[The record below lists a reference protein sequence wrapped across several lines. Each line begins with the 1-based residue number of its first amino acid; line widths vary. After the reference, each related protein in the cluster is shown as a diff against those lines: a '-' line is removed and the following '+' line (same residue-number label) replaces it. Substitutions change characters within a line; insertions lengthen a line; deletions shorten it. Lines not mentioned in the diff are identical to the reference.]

1 MKYYIAIDKN
11 DVIWGIGE
19 SPKESELDAKFN
31 IRDRRGFEKSRPKIK
46 TLECT
51 KEVYDDVFVNGYH
64 HGDGE
69 PYWSYDGMIKMA
81 YYPQKQTRQ
90 NVFKTLP

>member
-1 MKYYIAIDKN
+1 MSKYYITIDKD
-11 DVIWGIGE
+11 DVIWGCGE
-19 SPKESELDAKFN
+19 SPEQSVLDAKDN
-31 IRDRRGFEKSRPKIK
+31 LGKPRAKLK

-51 KEVYDDVFVNGYH
+51 KELYDDVFINGYY

-69 PYWSYDGMIKMA
+69 PYWFYDYMEEIA
-81 YYPQKQTRQ
+81 HYPQKQIRQ